1 MININI
7 KPVPKIIFIVNSASF
22 LVDKK
27 SFYLSLIPIFDN
39 PPTLIPKNAK

>member
-1 MININI
+1 MIKIII
-7 KPVPKIIFIVNSASF
+7 KPVPKIIFIVNSAYF

-27 SFYLSLIPIFDN
+27 SFYFSFIPIFDN